1 MDCRPWKRGRR
12 GINGEVIHLSLR
24 IFPLLTFC
32 SMSSS
37 SLKAVQYA
45 KAMGLR
51 VLAIDAGEKEALC
64 AELGA
69 EAFIDFK
76 TCKE

>member
-1 MDCRPWKRGRR
+1 MVRASS
-12 GINGEVIHLSLR
+12 HLFIQSSDW
-24 IFPLLTFC
+24 PLLLLCCF
-32 SMSSS
+32 
-37 SLKAVQYA
+37 SLQAVQYA